1 MKNQWPLWMF
11 VIGVVMIVLFA
22 FNYEGQNE
30 VVSLSEIFPDDEFS
44 DMPQVTYEF
53 IDKEGVATPIQTRSA
68 PPAVVRT
75 TAQTVEVK
83 SPVVAEKPAPKSV
96 QQVKVVPRTPAPQSV
111 PRTAPVAVQPKPVPI
126 QAQATSQASKVK
138 FTIQVASSNNKER
151 AMAALKKV
159 KAKGYDAYLVEKD
172 LGSKGVWYRTY
183 IGKFANKSEAKT
195 HLSKVS
201 RDYPGS
207 FLISPK

>member
-53 IDKEGVATPIQTRSA
+53 IDKEGVATPIQARPT
-68 PPAVVRT
+68 PLAVERT

-83 SPVVAEKPAPKSV
+83 RPVVAKQPAPKPV
-96 QQVKVVPRTPAPQSV
+96 QRVEAAPALNPV
-111 PRTAPVAVQPKPVPI
+111 PRTAPVPVVKKQPAP
-126 QAQATSQASKVK
+126 AQVNTASQVSKIK
-138 FTIQVASSNNKER
+138 FTIQIASSNNKER

-159 KAKGYDAYLVEKD
+159 KAKGYDAYLVEKN

-183 IGKFANKSEAKT
+183 IGKFSSKSEAQS

>member
-1 MKNQWPLWMF
+1 MKNQWPLWLF

-30 VVSLSEIFPDDEFS
+30 VVSLSEIFPDDEFL

-53 IDKEGVATPIQTRSA
+53 IDKEGVATPIQRRTV
-68 PPAVVRT
+68 PPAVART
-75 TAQTVEVK
+75 TAQTVNVK
-83 SPVVAEKPAPKSV
+83 APDVAKKPAPKPV
-96 QQVKVVPRTPAPQSV
+96 RQVKVNPV
-111 PRTAPVAVQPKPVPI
+111 PRTAPVAITPKPAP
-126 QAQATSQASKVK
+126 AQVKTASDVSKIK
-138 FTIQVASSNNKER
+138 FTIQIASSNNKDR

-183 IGKFANKSEAKT
+183 IGKFSSKSEAKT
-195 HLSKVS
+195 HLSKVNK
-201 RDYPGS
+201 DYPGS